1 MRLYLLAPLLP
12 HYSQSSR
19 GGRGSPPPKGDK
31 SMTYNVTR
39 GAERSAP
46 TLVVRTKAANVDLR
60 NTPTTEN
67 MAHVKTLLAE
77 VNNPREVNLD

>member
-1 MRLYLLAPLLP
+1 MRLYFLTTHNLRGGDAGPLL
-12 HYSQSSR
+12 Q
-19 GGRGSPPPKGDK
+19 KEVN
-31 SMTYNVTR
+31 MIYNVTR

>member
-1 MRLYLLAPLLP
+1 MI
-12 HYSQSSR
+12 
-19 GGRGSPPPKGDK
+19 
-31 SMTYNVTR
+31 YNVTR